1 MICDDERVVL
11 LEIEAK
17 KARYAKDLVYGEAE
31 THRKAH
37 MLEVAEVRRLQQQ
50 VAVLEGEMEYIR
62 EQIGETRFAEIV
74 ERYHVV
80 NEAALRKLC
89 GYNYTARGSA

>member
-1 MICDDERVVL
+1 MICDDERVGL

-17 KARYAKDLVYGEAE
+17 KARYKVDLVYGEAE

-50 VAVLEGEMEYIR
+50 VAVLEGEMEYVR
-62 EQIGETRFAEIV
+62 EQIGEARFAEIV
-74 ERYHVV
+74 ERYHVI
-80 NEAALRKLC
+80 NEAALRRLC

>member
-1 MICDDERVVL
+1 MIRDDERVVL